1 MVLTPLEAIAE
12 KLKEKND
19 AALESILSV
28 SGSSAIAKNEYNVTV
43 VDNTNIASSLVFK
56 PLNKTKLD
64 DVELVKAI
72 DTEVKELKPDI
83 PKINLDLVPRPLY
96 TEKVVENEDLRKQV
110 TDLTLSVSTLKQEV
124 SDLKSQVQTEI
135 NNRLSIEQT
144 NDVLVNQLDTLG
156 ATVQD
161 FTGQIAISLQKSV
174 DESILRTSLQAQ
186 NTGFKAQIEALI
198 KQIDSLNSII
208 EGLQSQLGAIQQ
220 QQAIQQSTSNLAA
233 ASGGDALV
241 KSIIV
246 KWEGAKNRT
255 DLGPKGLSGKI
266 NAKNYGETK
275 FELGG
280 QLVLTNNDTQPVKIS
295 IEHKAAKG
303 WNWLTIPN
311 NNFEIAA
318 SGNQTIDFKI
328 NANAVPGNA
337 ESERKTFL
345 GATVGWGNTT
355 DYKGTI
361 KVTATKSDGTT
372 ESKEYPCNIVKANP
386 GSY

>member
-1 MVLTPLEAIAE
+1 MALTPLEAIAE

-72 DTEVKELKPDI
+72 DTEVKELKPEI
-83 PKINLDLVPRPLY
+83 PKINLDLVPKPLY
-96 TEKVVENEDLRKQV
+96 DEKVVENEDLRKQV
-110 TDLTLSVSTLKQEV
+110 TDLTSAVTTLKQEV
-124 SDLKSQVQTEI
+124 SDLKSEVQTEI

-144 NDVLVNQLDTLG
+144 NDVLANQLDTLG

-241 KSIIV
+241 KGLVV
-246 KWEGAKNRT
+246 KWEGAKART
-255 DLGPKGLSGKI
+255 DIPKGLAGKI
-266 NAKNYGETK
+266 NAKDYGQTK
-275 FELGG
+275 WEAGG
-280 QLVLTNNDTQPVKIS
+280 QLSLTNNDAQPIKIS
-295 IEHKAAKG
+295 FEAKLANG
-303 WNWLTIPN
+303 WNWLVIPK
-311 NNFEIAA
+311 NNFEIAG
-318 SGNQTIDFKI
+318 SGNETIDFKI
-328 NANAVPGNA
+328 NARAVPGGA
-337 ESERKTFL
+337 ESTSKFI
-345 GATVGWGNTT
+345 GWGSTT
-355 DYKGTI
+355 EYKGTI
-361 KVTATKSDGTT
+361 KVTATKSDNTT

>member
-1 MVLTPLEAIAE
+1 MALTPLEAIAE

-110 TDLTLSVSTLKQEV
+110 TDLTSAVTTLKQQV

-144 NDVLVNQLDTLG
+144 NDVLANQLDTLG

-241 KSIIV
+241 KGLVV
-246 KWEGAKNRT
+246 KWEGAKART
-255 DLGPKGLSGKI
+255 DIPKGLAGKI
-266 NAKNYGETK
+266 NAKDYGQTK
-275 FELGG
+275 WEAGG
-280 QLVLTNNDTQPVKIS
+280 QLSLTNNDAQPIKIS
-295 IEHKAAKG
+295 FEARLANG
-303 WNWLTIPN
+303 WTWLIIPK
-311 NNFEIAA
+311 NNFEIAG
-318 SGNQTIDFKI
+318 SGSETIDFKI
-328 NANAVPGNA
+328 NANAIPGNA
-337 ESERKTFL
+337 ESKSKFI
-345 GATVGWGNTT
+345 GWGSTT
-355 DYKGTI
+355 EYKGTI
-361 KVTATKSDGTT
+361 KVTATKSDNTT

>member
-1 MVLTPLEAIAE
+1 MALTPLEVIAE

-19 AALESILSV
+19 TTLESILSV

-56 PLNKTKLD
+56 PLTKTKLD

-83 PKINLDLVPRPLY
+83 PKINLDLVPKPLY
-96 TEKVVENEDLRKQV
+96 TEKVIENEDLRKQV
-110 TDLTLSVSTLKQEV
+110 TDLTSAVSTLKQQV

-144 NDVLVNQLDTLG
+144 NDVLANQLDTLG

-161 FTGQIAISLQKSV
+161 FTGQIATSLQKSV

-220 QQAIQQSTSNLAA
+220 QQAIQQSTSNLAV

-241 KSIIV
+241 KSIVV

-255 DLGPKGLSGKI
+255 DIPKGLAGKI
-266 NAKNYGETK
+266 NAKDYGQTK
-275 FELGG
+275 WEAGG
-280 QLVLTNNDTQPVKIS
+280 QLVLTNNDAQPVKIS
-295 IEHKAAKG
+295 IEHKAANG
-303 WNWLTIPN
+303 WAWLIIPK

-318 SGNQTIDFKI
+318 SGNETIDFTI
-328 NANAVPGNA
+328 NAKAVPGSA
-337 ESERKTFL
+337 ESESKFI
-345 GATVGWGNTT
+345 GWGPTT
-355 DYKGTI
+355 EYKGTI
-361 KVTATKSDGTT
+361 KVTATKGDGTS
-372 ESKEYPCNIVKANP
+372 ESKEYPSNIVKANP

>member
-1 MVLTPLEAIAE
+1 MALTPLEAIAE

-83 PKINLDLVPRPLY
+83 PKINLDLVPKPLY
-96 TEKVVENEDLRKQV
+96 DEKVVENEDLRKQV
-110 TDLTLSVSTLKQEV
+110 TDLTSAVTTLKQEV
-124 SDLKSQVQTEI
+124 SDLKSEVQTEI

-144 NDVLVNQLDTLG
+144 NDVLANQLDTLG

-241 KSIIV
+241 KGLVV
-246 KWEGAKNRT
+246 KWEGAKART
-255 DLGPKGLSGKI
+255 DIPKGLAGKI
-266 NAKNYGETK
+266 NAKDYGQTK
-275 FELGG
+275 WEAGG
-280 QLVLTNNDTQPVKIS
+280 QLSLTNNDAQPIKIS
-295 IEHKAAKG
+295 FEARLANG
-303 WNWLTIPN
+303 WNWLIIPK
-311 NNFEIAA
+311 NNFEIVG
-318 SGNQTIDFKI
+318 SGSETIDFKI
-328 NANAVPGNA
+328 NANAIPGNA
-337 ESERKTFL
+337 ESKSKFI
-345 GATVGWGNTT
+345 GWGSTT
-355 DYKGTI
+355 EYKGTN
-361 KVTATKSDGTT
+361 KVTATKSDNTT